1 MCLAVPVLVK
11 EVHADLTARIELQ
24 GVERV
29 VSLLMT
35 PEAQAGDYVLIH
47 TGYAISVIDA
57 AEAHETLR
65 LLEEMG
71 AFAEEAEAEEDE
83 SRP

>member
-11 EVHADLTARIELQ
+11 EIHSDLTARVELQ

-57 AEAHETLR
+57 AEAQETLR
-65 LLEEMG
+65 LLEELE
-71 AFAEEAEAEEDE
+71 ACETEAEDE
-83 SRP
+83 HAV

>member
-11 EVHADLTARIELQ
+11 EIYGDMTARVELQ

-29 VSLLMT
+29 ISLLMT

-57 AEAHETLR
+57 AEAQETLR
-65 LLEEMG
+65 LLEELG
-71 AFAEEAEAEEDE
+71 AFAEEDGAADE
-83 SRP
+83 IH